1 MLLVL
6 LKQKM
11 NVNSHIYSYVRIYMN
26 ASHVFTVLFYILYFT
41 LIPFFSNC
49 SSVCFVCTLSTAI
62 ALNKFKDSKI
72 LRIQPAPT
80 TTYTADATALD
91 TENTVRYL
99 HADPQPQ
106 QQFGKKHAH
115 KFGGDGKKKS
125 LSNQDIL
132 K

>member
-1 MLLVL
+1 MPLVL
-6 LKQKM
+6 LKCKM
-11 NVNSHIYSYVRIYMN
+11 NVNSHIYSYFRI
-26 ASHVFTVLFYILYFT
+26 SLLFRCRVLYFT

-106 QQFGKKHAH
+106 QQHFEKKHAH